1 MKTFIVD
8 DKKVDLILD
17 KYISLR
23 DELSEFKK
31 DDSLN
36 SSIDYTLL
44 KARYEILRESLESF
58 GFSFSEVDDY
68 ACIQHDTYFEDDD
81 TFEMKPLDS
90 DINEILQDNIM
101 DVLA

>member
-68 ACIQHDTYFEDDD
+68 SCIQHDTYFEDDD
-81 TFEMKPLDS
+81 TFKMKPLDS